1 MKLEVAVIPV
11 AEVETAKQFYSK
23 LGWRLDADFT
33 RIDGSRAVQ
42 LTPPGSPASIHLGKK
57 SAHYLVVS
65 DVAAARA
72 ELAQKGIDVSEVF
85 HLGGE
90 GRVSGP
96 EPERRSYSSLA
107 SFSDP
112 DGNQWTLQEVT
123 RRLPGRVDE
132 NVTTFTS
139 PTELEAALRRAAA
152 AHGEYER
159 QSNSECDADWPRWY
173 AEFLATEQAG

>member
-1 MKLEVAVIPV
+1 M
-11 AEVETAKQFYSK
+11 
-23 LGWRLDADFT
+23 
-33 RIDGSRAVQ
+33 
-42 LTPPGSPASIHLGKK
+42 
-57 SAHYLVVS
+57 
-65 DVAAARA
+65 AARA
-72 ELAQKGIDVSEVF
+72 ELAQKGIDVSEAF

-96 EPERRSYSSLA
+96 EPERRSYGSLA

-139 PTELEAALRRAAA
+139 PTELESALRRAAA

-159 QSNSECDADWPRWY
+159 QSGGEHNADWPKWY
-173 AEFLATEQAG
+173 AEFLVAEQAG